1 MTLKKIMSY
10 FFKVTIVFLFIA
22 SSNGHQFSYNTYLK
36 VLGTV
41 QDGGSPHIGCQKSCC
56 TDLSSQEKEERK
68 VTSLELYQHGS
79 NKSFLFEATPD
90 IISQWDLM
98 NHPPSGIFLTHAHMG
113 HYSGLLHL
121 GKEALASESIPVYV
135 MPRMYNFLKNNG
147 PWSQLIDQKNILL
160 KELHEN
166 ESVQVLNKVKII
178 PLLVPHR
185 DEFSETV
192 GYKIVGPKKKVLF
205 IPDINKW
212 SLWNKNL
219 ISVLKDVDLAFLD
232 ATFFN
237 AEEVNYRPI
246 SEIPHPLVHETIKY
260 LENET
265 KEIKNKVYFIHMNHT
280 NPLLDPNSDSTKWV
294 VKQGFNIARI
304 GQEFEL

>member
-1 MTLKKIMSY
+1 MIPHYFMTLKKIMSY

-79 NKSFLFEATPD
+79 NKSLLFEATPD

-121 GKEALASESIPVYV
+121 GKEALASESIPV
-135 MPRMYNFLKNNG
+135 
-147 PWSQLIDQKNILL
+147 
-160 KELHEN
+160 
-166 ESVQVLNKVKII
+166 
-178 PLLVPHR
+178 
-185 DEFSETV
+185 
-192 GYKIVGPKKKVLF
+192 
-205 IPDINKW
+205 
-212 SLWNKNL
+212 
-219 ISVLKDVDLAFLD
+219 
-232 ATFFN
+232 
-237 AEEVNYRPI
+237 
-246 SEIPHPLVHETIKY
+246 
-260 LENET
+260 
-265 KEIKNKVYFIHMNHT
+265 
-280 NPLLDPNSDSTKWV
+280 
-294 VKQGFNIARI
+294 
-304 GQEFEL
+304 

>member
-1 MTLKKIMSY
+1 MTLKKNMSY
-10 FFKVTIVFLFIA
+10 FFKVSIAFLFIA
-22 SSNGHQFSYNTYLK
+22 SSNGHQFSYKTYLK

-68 VTSLELYQHGS
+68 VTSLELYQHRS
-79 NKSFLFEATPD
+79 NKSLLFEATPD

-113 HYSGLLHL
+113 HYSGLLQL
-121 GKEALASESIPVYV
+121 GKEALASELIPVYV
-135 MPRMYNFLKNNG
+135 MPRMYNFLKNND

-160 KELHEN
+160 KKLHEN
-166 ESVQVLNKVKII
+166 ESVQVFNKVKII

-205 IPDINKW
+205 IPDIDKW

-219 ISVLKDVDLAFLD
+219 ISVLKEVDLAFLD

-246 SEIPHPLVHETIKY
+246 SEIPHPLVHETVKL

-265 KEIKNKVYFIHMNHT
+265 MEIKNKVFFIHMNHT
-280 NPLLDPNSDSTKWV
+280 NPLLDPNSNSTKWV
-294 VKQGFNIARI
+294 IKQGFNVARI

>member
-1 MTLKKIMSY
+1 
-10 FFKVTIVFLFIA
+10 
-22 SSNGHQFSYNTYLK
+22 
-36 VLGTV
+36 
-41 QDGGSPHIGCQKSCC
+41 
-56 TDLSSQEKEERK
+56 
-68 VTSLELYQHGS
+68 
-79 NKSFLFEATPD
+79 
-90 IISQWDLM
+90 M

-160 KELHEN
+160 KKLHEN

-205 IPDINKW
+205 IPDIDNCLLYT
-212 SLWNKNL
+212 SP
-219 ISVLKDVDLAFLD
+219 SQRDV
-232 ATFFN
+232 
-237 AEEVNYRPI
+237 EE
-246 SEIPHPLVHETIKY
+246 
-260 LENET
+260 
-265 KEIKNKVYFIHMNHT
+265 
-280 NPLLDPNSDSTKWV
+280 
-294 VKQGFNIARI
+294 
-304 GQEFEL
+304 